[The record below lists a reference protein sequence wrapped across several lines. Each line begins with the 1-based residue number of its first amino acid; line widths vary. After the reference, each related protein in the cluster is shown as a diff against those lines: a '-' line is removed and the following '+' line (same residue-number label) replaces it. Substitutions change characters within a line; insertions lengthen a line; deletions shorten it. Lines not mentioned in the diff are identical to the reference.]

1 MLTQTLVDTVVHQG
15 LAVAVLAAL
24 LLMTGE
30 DDETE
35 IDQIEIETLDEE
47 EEGDHAALQ
56 RKETVVDDTIM
67 ITETAM
73 REKETER
80 EIEIGIGIETE
91 ER

>member
-1 MLTQTLVDTVVHQG
+1 MVDPVVLQG
-15 LAVAVLAAL
+15 LAVAVPAAL
-24 LLMTGE
+24 LQMTGE

-35 IDQIEIETLDEE
+35 IEQKEIGIDGG

-56 RKETVVDDTIM
+56 RKETAVDDTIM
-67 ITETAM
+67 ITGTAT

-80 EIEIGIGIETE
+80 GIEKETE